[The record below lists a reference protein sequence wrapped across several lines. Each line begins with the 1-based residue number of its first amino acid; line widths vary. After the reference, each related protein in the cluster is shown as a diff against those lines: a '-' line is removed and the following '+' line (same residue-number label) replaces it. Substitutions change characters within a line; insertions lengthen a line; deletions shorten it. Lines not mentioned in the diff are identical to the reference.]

1 MGHRR
6 WLIAFWQML
15 SQSNPFLS
23 KTHQSGW
30 IIYIKKWPTIPK
42 WAMYFLYLLVFP
54 GQWPIYQFEPCHESI
69 LVYLGQ
75 QSHCKIYV
83 GRNRP
88 IREKTSNNDGHF
100 GPYSSIPWTLSRS
113 EDTCTYMPHLNQL
126 FLWFNSFEVTFNLKS
141 SEFRNILEL
150 GLNYNGSTQR
160 KINFMVIIQGDN
172 LYFP

>member
-6 WLIAFWQML
+6 WLIAFLQTL

-30 IIYIKKWPTIPK
+30 IIYIKKWPTILK
-42 WAMYFLYLLVFP
+42 WAMYFLYLLV
-54 GQWPIYQFEPCHESI
+54 
-69 LVYLGQ
+69 
-75 QSHCKIYV
+75 
-83 GRNRP
+83 
-88 IREKTSNNDGHF
+88 
-100 GPYSSIPWTLSRS
+100 
-113 EDTCTYMPHLNQL
+113 
-126 FLWFNSFEVTFNLKS
+126 FLWFNSFEVTFNLKP

-172 LYFP
+172 LYFSSEIKRILVRSAWVWVEGTYLNWYSKQLLVCYDSSSCI